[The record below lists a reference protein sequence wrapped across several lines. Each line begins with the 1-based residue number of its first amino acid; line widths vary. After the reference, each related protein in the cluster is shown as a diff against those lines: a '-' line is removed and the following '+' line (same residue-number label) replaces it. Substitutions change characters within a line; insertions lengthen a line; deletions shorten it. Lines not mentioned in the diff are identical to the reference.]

1 MSEDE
6 TSRQFFK
13 DFSLW
18 KRVKNKKIP
27 LSIELEITARCNLNC
42 RHCYINLP
50 ADNSSAKAAE
60 LSLAELKALIDKAA
74 ALGALWA
81 LITGGEPLLRKDFTE
96 IYLYLKKKGFL
107 INLYTNAALLG
118 KDHIDIFEKYPP
130 RKIEVTVYGV
140 TEGIYEKITRTPGS
154 FKKFLRGLSL
164 LEQSGINFGLKAMA
178 LRTNL
183 KEFDA
188 IIKFCRDRSRN
199 PIRFDPF
206 LHLRYDGNEERNE
219 EIKKERLKPGEI
231 SELEKGDK
239 ERTLKLKNECSRL
252 IIPERESNVDIR
264 LFGCGAGQKSCA
276 ISYDGLLR
284 LCSPLWHPDCVYDLK
299 KGSFEDAWFNF
310 VPGIQ
315 SKISRRKEFVNKCGS
330 CPLINLCLW
339 CPGHAYLETGD
350 MDKPVDY
357 FCRSAEERFKIIK
370 KI

>member
-1 MSEDE
+1 MPEDE
-6 TSRQFFK
+6 TSRHLFK
-13 DFSLW
+13 DFPLW
-18 KRVKNKKIP
+18 EKIEDKRIP

-50 ADNSSAKAAE
+50 SDNSPARAEE
-60 LSLAELKALIDKAA
+60 LSLAELKALIDEAA
-74 ALGALWA
+74 ALGSLWA
-81 LITGGEPLLRKDFTE
+81 LITGGEPLLRKDFAE
-96 IYLYLKKKGFL
+96 IYFYLKKKGFL
-107 INLYTNAALLG
+107 INLYTNATLLR
-118 KDHIDIFEKYPP
+118 KEHINIFEKYPP

-154 FKKFLRGLSL
+154 FEKFLEGLSL
-164 LEQSGINFGLKAMA
+164 LQESRLNFGLKAMA

-188 IIKFCRDRSRN
+188 IIKFCRERSRN

-206 LHLRYDGNEERNE
+206 LHLRYDGNEKRNE
-219 EIKKERLKPGEI
+219 EIKNERLTPVEI
-231 SELEKGDK
+231 SELERGDK
-239 ERTLKLKNECSRL
+239 ERTLKLKNECSQL
-252 IIPERESNVDIR
+252 IIPERESKADVR

-276 ISYDGLLR
+276 VSYNGLFR
-284 LCSPLWHPDCVYDLK
+284 LCSPLWHPDCVYDLR

-315 SKISRRKEFVNKCGS
+315 SMTSRRREFVNNCGRCS
-330 CPLINLCLW
+330 LINLCLW
-339 CPGHAYLETGD
+339 CPGHAHLETGE

-357 FCRSAEERFKIIK
+357 FCRAAKERYKIIK